1 MMKGSQ
7 LCRRRLNYSRGQL
20 DLASLSS
27 AAASTLI
34 LRDSWHE
41 SVFFYPSPPVESLYA
56 SVSVFSPLTSQK
68 ALNQRWG
75 HYHYHHQRTWY
86 MNNNKKQAEADL
98 DKSSNHFHR
107 LNSTHLFHVGKQM
120 SRTILKKWWFVT
132 IVWQC
137 VRAKRHYFFTF
148 CPIKKIYISS
158 STASS
163 IKD

>member
-27 AAASTLI
+27 VAASTFCGTV
-34 LRDSWHE
+34 DMKVS
-41 SVFFYPSPPVESLYA
+41 FFTPPVESLHA
-56 SVSVFSPLTSQK
+56 SVFSPLTSQK

-75 HYHYHHQRTWY
+75 YYHYHHQRTWY

-120 SRTILKKWWFVT
+120 SRTILKKWWFVA

-137 VRAKRHYFFTF
+137 VRAKRQYFFTF